1 MSPRASLQG
10 VAETVVTLA
19 PEPPPIAVERPEEEY
34 PDTDGKPMADNTWQA
49 TTMHYAGGVLAIH
62 LKGRGFVATD
72 LLVYYREGDKRA
84 RVAPD
89 VMVVLGVDGSHRRN
103 YRIWAEG
110 GRAPDFVLEVV
121 SDSKQEREAIDK
133 RTLYAE
139 LGVREYFRYSP
150 ISRRMAGMGGHR
162 LAGEVLRNGRWE
174 ALPRLGRERIR
185 SAVLGLELRVRE
197 RGARDGFRELRFFDP
212 VTGRDLQT
220 YAEQHEGQIREKRAR
235 KESERARAE
244 ERAGRI
250 RAERAREEAERARK
264 EAERARKESEE
275 ENARLRAMLEKL
287 PGAGAWNAPSDGT

>member
-89 VMVVLGVDGSHRRN
+89 VMVVLGMDGSHRRN

-110 GRAPDFVLEVV
+110 GRAPEFVLEVV
-121 SDSKQEREAIDK
+121 SDSKQEREAMEK

-139 LGVREYFRYSP
+139 LGAREYFRYSP
-150 ISRRMAGMGGHR
+150 LSRRMAGMGGHR
-162 LAGEVLRNGRWE
+162 LAGEVLREGRWE
-174 ALPRLGRERIR
+174 ALPRLGEERIR
-185 SAVLGLELRVRE
+185 CAVLGLDLRVKE
-197 RGARDGFRELRFFDP
+197 RGSGGDSRELRFFNP
-212 VTGRDLQT
+212 IAGEDLRS
-220 YAEQHEGQIREKRAR
+220 YE
-235 KESERARAE
+235 ES
-244 ERAGRI
+244 I
-250 RAERAREEAERARK
+250 RARK
-264 EAERARKESEE
+264 EAERARKQEERALEE
-275 ENARLRAMLEKL
+275 ERQSRIREERELARLRARLAKRL
-287 PGAGAWNAPSDGT
+287 GAGACSAPSDGT